1 MNTPKMTARTMP
13 TALYTS
19 LALLALAAAPAALG
33 SPTPQLGGV
42 GGPAA
47 GMRYVPDPGIRMLGG
62 QRPRILLDK
71 DGRYWL
77 TFGIFKD
84 PNDYVTSCMDGLN
97 FPPAQKKTDD
107 RNNPLVERMPLPDSN
122 GNPIFRKYRLD
133 APNAQIVSSSSTHG
147 LYFQPDPGAR
157 YIASPID
164 NGLLGVSDT
173 FVNRWGEVVLLYI
186 GDMQPGGRNNV
197 RTAIAVDNGWT
208 FNLVD
213 VDPFGDFNGPGRG
226 ESYVDPKALD
236 LKNGRVRVFTMR
248 QGPQPPQPGAR
259 KVGDI
264 YTFLTEDG
272 GRTFQRDPGPV
283 LMPEQFKEFDV
294 WSLNDPMAVRL
305 KDGRFRIYVAALID
319 DPNGPGTI
327 NAIVSATSWMR

>member
-1 MNTPKMTARTMP
+1 MP
-13 TALYTS
+13 TALSTS

-248 QGPQPPQPGAR
+248 QGPQPPQPGVR